1 MIYVMSD
8 IHGQYSKFLEML
20 KRIDFNE
27 LDVLYILGDI
37 IDRGPK
43 NLEMI
48 QYVMSHKNI
57 KMLLGNHEDMFLKA
71 MKNRNSY
78 DEALW
83 YQNGGYTTD
92 KQIQNISN
100 KELKDI
106 KLFFENLPLEIFLT
120 VNDKNFWLVHG
131 NYVTEKEKKKFSK
144 SKYRETL
151 IWGRIKV
158 EDEGPNDKIVLFGH
172 TPTYKYYGKENPL
185 KIWKNKNVIGL
196 DCGMAAYYKNNDIYR
211 LACLRLDDMAEF
223 YV

>member
-1 MIYVMSD
+1 MVYVMSD

-57 KMLLGNHEDMFLKA
+57 KMLLGKHEDMFVKA

-120 VNDKNFWLVHG
+120 VNDKNF
-131 NYVTEKEKKKFSK
+131 
-144 SKYRETL
+144 
-151 IWGRIKV
+151 
-158 EDEGPNDKIVLFGH
+158 
-172 TPTYKYYGKENPL
+172 
-185 KIWKNKNVIGL
+185 
-196 DCGMAAYYKNNDIYR
+196 
-211 LACLRLDDMAEF
+211 
-223 YV
+223 